1 MESTEAFAKKIE
13 SKLYEWNEEIE
24 KLERNAQQQ
33 DSALP
38 EELSKA
44 KTKAAQLEETL
55 NELRNRG
62 KDASVEIRSTIN
74 EAAEFITVALDQAFK
89 KINL

>member
-24 KLERNAQQQ
+24 KLEKNARQQK
-33 DSALP
+33 ALLP
-38 EELSKA
+38 DELNKA
-44 KTKAAQLEETL
+44 KTKATQLEKRL
-55 NELRNRG
+55 HELRNSG